1 MLFVHNS
8 QLQSGNQ
15 ISVAKL
21 TKLSTMLNYDSMV
34 IKGIILV
41 GVSLES

>member
-15 ISVAKL
+15 IAVAKL
-21 TKLSTMLNYDSMV
+21 TKCSTIFNYDSML
-34 IKGIILV
+34 IKGIILI